1 MEKLLAFVA
10 ILGMVAISTN
20 TQATS
25 GCYGGGGGGTCV
37 VNTTQSSSTYEGDS
51 YYANPYQPLYS
62 YQTTMH
68 VVSFGEDGGG
78 IGTITTEG
86 GSCSLD
92 FMADTGGA
100 WRVEST
106 DPCPTLYTGENGWID
121 ITAQAYNNA
130 GYVYAAA
137 TW

>member
-1 MEKLLAFVA
+1 MKKLLAFVA

-37 VNTTQSSSTYEGDS
+37 VNTTASSSTYEADS
-51 YYANPYQPLYS
+51 YYANPYQAVTAS
-62 YQTTMH
+62 MH
-68 VVSFGEDGGG
+68 VVSFGEGGGG
-78 IGTITTEG
+78 IGTVSTET

-92 FMADTGGA
+92 FQADSGGDY
-100 WRVEST
+100 RVSSYN
-106 DPCPTLYTGENGWID
+106 PCPTLYTGDYGWIY

-130 GYVYAAA
+130 GYVYANAV
-137 TW
+137 W